1 MATTPRRPVSGASR
15 PRFGRWVGQDA
26 ARGDRPV
33 RRAGHRGT
41 AQGARGVLHPRSS
54 HPPHEGGQV
63 NRQRRHA
70 GTLRCPRQRVLTLR
84 QIPHRVSVGSLVGIR
99 SAPSESAPSARCSDT
114 RNTRLVCPAPPA
126 KKIALSCC
134 QTAVPK
140 ESDVAM
146 GMRAS
151 PASFDEAVIVRRI
164 DALSVEITHPCEPD
178 VATTRWSDV
187 R

>member
-1 MATTPRRPVSGASR
+1 MPLVVIAPSVALDTAELRKARGAFFTRGAAIRRMRVVRSTGNGATRAPYGVLASECSLSGRYLTECQSVAWSASGAPRASRRRRPAAPTPETRGSYVPLR
-15 PRFGRWVGQDA
+15 PA
-26 ARGDRPV
+26 
-33 RRAGHRGT
+33 
-41 AQGARGVLHPRSS
+41 
-54 HPPHEGGQV
+54 E
-63 NRQRRHA
+63 
-70 GTLRCPRQRVLTLR
+70 
-84 QIPHRVSVGSLVGIR
+84 
-99 SAPSESAPSARCSDT
+99 
-114 RNTRLVCPAPPA
+114 
-126 KKIALSCC
+126 KIALSCC

-164 DALSVEITHPCEPD
+164 DALSVEITYPCEPD